1 VPRTTVVSRAFEVL
15 ESIDDRSAQAMGDN
29 SSDAMRLAAGPGGAY
44 SPHPMATTRTFLM
57 LAALPG
63 LFAACSSEPAQAPP
77 ASGQPMPMP
86 AGQPPPAAESEGP
99 TTPSPSEAPMM
110 MPAATESQTT
120 PVRVEG
126 QAPVATEP
134 STAAPE
140 PVQEEGAIPA
150 SAVGMPPP
158 IGQWISL
165 FNGQDLDDW
174 TIKMAHHEL
183 GDNYL
188 ETFRVEDGLL
198 RVRYDDYGPF
208 GGEFGHLFYTGFQ
221 RVFSYY
227 RLRIEYRIVGLQ
239 VAGAPDWAY
248 RNNGVMIHS
257 EPPESMTLDQEF
269 PTSLEVQFLGSDE
282 GEASLARPTG
292 NVCSPGTNIV
302 LDGQLITEHCVL
314 TSSLVLRGEEWVTI
328 EVEVRGNESVTHIV
342 NGQVTVRYTNP
353 QYDPNDANARRLIQ
367 SDDLR
372 LFEGAI
378 ALQAESHPT
387 DFRKVEIM
395 LLDPAAEAAPPAP

>member
-1 VPRTTVVSRAFEVL
+1 
-15 ESIDDRSAQAMGDN
+15 M
-29 SSDAMRLAAGPGGAY
+29 
-44 SPHPMATTRTFLM
+44 TRTFPT
-57 LAALPG
+57 LAALTA
-63 LFAACSSEPAQAPP
+63 LFVACSPDRAQDTSA
-77 ASGQPMPMP
+77 AGQAMPMPME
-86 AGQPPPAAESEGP
+86 AQSPPGASEAP
-99 TTPSPSEAPMM
+99 TTPDTVEAPTMPTAAEGQTTPARVDGQ
-110 MPAATESQTT
+110 MPAAVGAT
-120 PVRVEG
+120 P
-126 QAPVATEP
+126 AT
-134 STAAPE
+134 PE
-140 PVQEEGAIPA
+140 PMPEAMPEAMPEGAIPA
-150 SAVGMPPP
+150 PAAGTPPP

-165 FNGQDLDDW
+165 FNGENLDGW
-174 TIKMAHHEL
+174 IIKMTHHEL

-227 RLRIEYRIVGLQ
+227 RLRIEYRIIGSQ
-239 VAGAPDWAY
+239 VAGAPDWGY

-257 EPPESMTLDQEF
+257 EQPESMTLDQEF
-269 PTSLEVQFLGSDE
+269 PTSMEVQFLGSDE
-282 GEASLARPTG
+282 GETSLARPTG

-302 LDGQLITEHCVL
+302 LDGQLVTEHCVL
-314 TSSLVLRGEEWVTI
+314 TSSLVVRGEEWVTI

-342 NGQVTVRYTNP
+342 NGQVTARYTNP

-367 SDDLR
+367 SDDLS
-372 LFEGAI
+372 LSEGAI

-395 LLDPAAEAAPPAP
+395 LLDPAVPPPP